1 MKKIMNQPTD
11 VLAEMIRGIVQA
23 NESTIE
29 QVPNTFVVK
38 QKELAKQV
46 SLISG
51 GGSGHEPAHAGFVG
65 EGMLQAAVCGQV
77 FTSPTP
83 DQIYEGIK
91 SVNTGNGVVLIVKNY
106 SGDIMNFE
114 MAKELAELDGIEVGT
129 VVVDDDIAVEDS
141 TFTQGKRGV
150 AGTVFVHKILGAAA
164 KQGCSI
170 EELVSLGNQVVR
182 QLKTISVALSGATV
196 PEVGSPGFTLAE
208 TDIEF
213 GVGIHGEPGYAR
225 ETMCSSNEIAQKMIE
240 KLKKA
245 FSWENGEKFAVMVNG
260 LGGTPLMEQYIF
272 YQDVRK
278 HLDRELDVVF
288 SKVGNFMTAIDMA
301 GISLTLLK
309 LEPEWVAYLTE
320 PVAHTA
326 W

>member
-170 EELVSLGNQVVR
+170 EELVALGNQVVR

-208 TDIEF
+208 TDFEF

-225 ETMCSSNEIAQKMIE
+225 ETMCSSNEIAHKMIE
-240 KLKKA
+240 KLEKA

>member
-141 TFTQGKRGV
+141 TFTQGTRGV

-170 EELVSLGNQVVR
+170 EELVALGNQVVR

>member
-196 PEVGSPGFTLAE
+196 PEVGSPGFTLTE

>member
-170 EELVSLGNQVVR
+170 EELVALGNQVVR

-240 KLKKA
+240 KLEKA

>member
-164 KQGCSI
+164 KKGLSLD
-170 EELVSLGNQVVR
+170 ELVALGNQVVR

-196 PEVGSPGFTLAE
+196 PEVGTPGFTLAE

-213 GVGIHGEPGYAR
+213 GVGIHGEPGYSR

-240 KLKKA
+240 KLEKA

>member
-11 VLAEMIRGIVQA
+11 VLTEMIRGIVQA

-38 QKELAKQV
+38 QKELSKQV
-46 SLISG
+46 SLVSG

-83 DQIYEGIK
+83 DQIYDGIK

-114 MAKELAELDGIEVGT
+114 MAKELAELDCIEVGT

-164 KQGCSI
+164 KKGLSLD
-170 EELVSLGNQVVR
+170 ELVALGNQVVR

-225 ETMCSSNEIAQKMIE
+225 ETMCSSNEIAHKMIE
-240 KLKKA
+240 KLEKA
-245 FSWENGEKFAVMVNG
+245 FSWKNGEKFAVMVNG

-278 HLDRELDVVF
+278 HLDLELDVVF

-309 LEPEWVAYLTE
+309 LEPEWMAYLTE

>member
-170 EELVSLGNQVVR
+170 KELVALGNQVVL

>member
-1 MKKIMNQPTD
+1 
-11 VLAEMIRGIVQA
+11 
-23 NESTIE
+23 
-29 QVPNTFVVK
+29 
-38 QKELAKQV
+38 
-46 SLISG
+46 
-51 GGSGHEPAHAGFVG
+51 
-65 EGMLQAAVCGQV
+65 MLQAAVCGQV

-170 EELVSLGNQVVR
+170 EELVALGNQVVR

-196 PEVGSPGFTLAE
+196 TEVGSPGFTLAE

-225 ETMCSSNEIAQKMIE
+225 ETMCSSNEIAHKMIE
-240 KLKKA
+240 KLEKA

>member
-141 TFTQGKRGV
+141 TFTQGTRGV

-170 EELVSLGNQVVR
+170 EELVALGNQVVR

-196 PEVGSPGFTLAE
+196 PEVGSPGFTLVE

-225 ETMCSSNEIAQKMIE
+225 ETMCSSNEIAHKMIE
-240 KLKKA
+240 KLEKA

>member
-83 DQIYEGIK
+83 DQIYEGM
-91 SVNTGNGVVLIVKNY
+91 KNY

-164 KQGCSI
+164 KKGLSLD
-170 EELVSLGNQVVR
+170 ELVALGNQVVR

-196 PEVGSPGFTLAE
+196 PEVGSPGFTLTE

-240 KLKKA
+240 KLEKA

>member
-106 SGDIMNFE
+106 SGDIMNIE

-278 HLDRELDVVF
+278 HLDRKLDVVF

>member
-170 EELVSLGNQVVR
+170 EELVALGNQVVR

-225 ETMCSSNEIAQKMIE
+225 ETMCSSNEIAHKMIE
-240 KLKKA
+240 KLEKA
-245 FSWENGEKFAVMVNG
+245 FSWKNGEKFAVMVNG
-260 LGGTPLMEQYIF
+260 LGNTPLMEQYIF
-272 YQDVRK
+272 YQDVRE

>member
-164 KQGCSI
+164 KQGCSM

-240 KLKKA
+240 KLEKA